1 MVGQD
6 GELTLNAVFLVTEDY
21 VTIRLQ
27 LMAAT
32 SCVQGY
38 QPKVNPV
45 TRIHVLII
53 IMQNFRFQCSTDKT
67 SILQIFYLKNG
78 AVHITKCL
86 LISVD
91 GGWSRW
97 HTHRHHRC
105 SVTCGGVYIHGTGI
119 VTTHTLL
126 MAARSATDRLP
137 RL

>member
-1 MVGQD
+1 MVVGQD

-67 SILQIFYLKNG
+67 SILQIFYQKM
-78 AVHITKCL
+78 VQ
-86 LISVD
+86 
-91 GGWSRW
+91 
-97 HTHRHHRC
+97 
-105 SVTCGGVYIHGTGI
+105 YI
-119 VTTHTLL
+119 
-126 MAARSATDRLP
+126 
-137 RL
+137 